1 MKQTLIKPKW
11 DEATTPLRHTWEGV
25 VNIDQFR
32 WMVRRDVQEQLKMA
46 HDELGARH
54 VRAVGMFD
62 DEMRVLGKDPKH
74 FNVAGGGEARVNW
87 QVVDYVIDSLLDI
100 GISPMFTTSFVPGEY
115 ASGTAT
121 VFTTKGRVSPPKDYK
136 QWRDL
141 VSGGVR
147 HMIDRYGLDIVGGW
161 YFEVW
166 NEPNLQGSFFDGT
179 QQDFWKLWSETYRAI
194 KEVDATLRVG
204 GPSTARAEWVQDLI
218 EFGRKNDC
226 EPDYLITHVYN
237 NDSTSG
243 AVAPFD
249 GPPEHSAPGS
259 PHYATGA
266 IRGVRRVLDELNFG
280 GEVHW
285 NEWGRSWWPHFP
297 DRESANEAAFV
308 AKTMSEVSQLA
319 DYFAYWCLSDVYDQM
334 GYGATTFHGNYGL
347 LNLQGLRK
355 PPYHAFQLL
364 SKLGN
369 ERINTVVENGSDC
382 HGAIVTRRDDR
393 CAALVYSYEAASEY
407 SVREQTVE
415 VELPAGVNWNTQN
428 LTLHGI
434 SGNENNILSHWQR
447 MGAPDYLRRE
457 ELRELQSQNALQPS
471 VTAVELLSH
480 GGVQKARFS
489 MEMPGVALLQ
499 CARANA

>member
-1 MKQTLIKPKW
+1 
-11 DEATTPLRHTWEGV
+11 
-25 VNIDQFR
+25 
-32 WMVRRDVQEQLKMA
+32 
-46 HDELGARH
+46 
-54 VRAVGMFD
+54 
-62 DEMRVLGKDPKH
+62 
-74 FNVAGGGEARVNW
+74 
-87 QVVDYVIDSLLDI
+87 
-100 GISPMFTTSFVPGEY
+100 MFTTSFVPGEY
-115 ASGTAT
+115 ASGEAT

-147 HMIDRYGLDIVGGW
+147 HMIDRYGVGVVRGW

-204 GPSTARAEWVQDLI
+204 GPSTARADWVQDLV

-237 NDSTSG
+237 NDSASG
-243 AVAPFD
+243 ASPPFE
-249 GPPEHSAPGS
+249 GPEEHKAVDS

-266 IRGVRRVLDELNFG
+266 IRGVRRVLDELNFK

-319 DYFAYWCLSDVYDQM
+319 DYFAYWCLSDVYDQI
-334 GYGATTFHGNYGL
+334 GYGAETFHGGYGL
-347 LNLQGLRK
+347 LSLQGLRK
-355 PPYHAFQLL
+355 PPYNAFEFL
-364 SKLGN
+364 SKLGR
-369 ERINTVVENGSDC
+369 ERVNATVENGSDC
-382 HGAIVTRRDDR
+382 DGAIVTRQGDKH
-393 CAALVYSYEAASEY
+393 AALVYSYEAASEY
-407 SVREQTVE
+407 SPGHQTVE
-415 VELPAGVNWNTQN
+415 VELPAGANWQTRD
-428 LTLHGI
+428 LTLHCI
-434 SGNENNILSHWQR
+434 SSQENNILSHWQK

-457 ELRELQSQNALQPS
+457 ELRELQGHNVLQPS
-471 VTAVELLSH
+471 GAQIELVPH
-480 GGVQKARFS
+480 GEGQRARFT

-499 CARANA
+499 CSRAHS